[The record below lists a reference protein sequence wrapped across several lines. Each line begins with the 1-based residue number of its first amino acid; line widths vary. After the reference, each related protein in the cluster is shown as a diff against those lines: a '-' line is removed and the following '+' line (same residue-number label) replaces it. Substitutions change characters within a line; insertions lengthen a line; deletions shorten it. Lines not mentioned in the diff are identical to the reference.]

1 MSSVINFMDFLVSHL
16 TLRLKP
22 LNIIYRLEQL

>member
-1 MSSVINFMDFLVSHL
+1 MSYVINFYGFLVCSL

-22 LNIIYRLEQL
+22 LNIIYRLEQF

>member
-1 MSSVINFMDFLVSHL
+1 MSSVINFMDFLVCPL

-22 LNIIYRLEQL
+22 LNIIYRLAQF